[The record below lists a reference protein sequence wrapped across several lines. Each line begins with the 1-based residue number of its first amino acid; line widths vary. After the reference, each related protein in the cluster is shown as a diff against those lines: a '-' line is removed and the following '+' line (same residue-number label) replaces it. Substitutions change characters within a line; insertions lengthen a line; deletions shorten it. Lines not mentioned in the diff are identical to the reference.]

1 MNEHNNHEKNIYNIP
16 DINKKIFQLNWLKE
30 KIVELN
36 KNINEI
42 IDILNI
48 VFNNIKLYYNICN
61 DYIKNYDM
69 KKMNYEKAENI
80 NKIINEDILNDIND
94 INNIINDNNINNKF
108 KKIIEINNKIKK
120 EEIIL
125 NENINNYNIKTKNYD
140 KLEKLYKIIN
150 EDVLND
156 RIKII
161 KNDYYINNKQHI
173 FQKNIILTQRS
184 IKTITRFWWL

>member
-1 MNEHNNHEKNIYNIP
+1 MNEHNNHEIKIYNIP
-16 DINKKIFQLNWLKE
+16 DINKKIFQLNGLKE

-108 KKIIEINNKIKK
+108 KKIIEK
-120 EEIIL
+120 
-125 NENINNYNIKTKNYD
+125 
-140 KLEKLYKIIN
+140 
-150 EDVLND
+150 
-156 RIKII
+156 
-161 KNDYYINNKQHI
+161 
-173 FQKNIILTQRS
+173 
-184 IKTITRFWWL
+184 